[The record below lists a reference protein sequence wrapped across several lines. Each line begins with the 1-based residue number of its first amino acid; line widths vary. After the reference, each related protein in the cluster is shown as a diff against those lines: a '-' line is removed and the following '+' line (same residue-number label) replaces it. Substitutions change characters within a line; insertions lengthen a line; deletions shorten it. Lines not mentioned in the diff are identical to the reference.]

1 MASTGQVTWGR
12 TPASDQEANSGCSQ
26 LSVQASRTHF
36 AFSIIAAGLVSME
49 MLEQDG
55 ILKIGAVSM
64 PGSAPVV
71 RLMMYP
77 DGHKLG
83 VERIAASVEN
93 GISKLGEVL
102 NDVDA
107 AREKLLG

>member
-1 MASTGQVTWGR
+1 
-12 TPASDQEANSGCSQ
+12 
-26 LSVQASRTHF
+26 
-36 AFSIIAAGLVSME
+36 ME
-49 MLEQDG
+49 MLGQDG
-55 ILKIGAVSM
+55 ILTIGAVSM
-64 PGSAPVV
+64 PGSAPVL

-77 DGHKLG
+77 DGHRLG

-93 GISKLGEVL
+93 AITKLGEVV